1 MTPKAS
7 KPTAAKKRQMAQ
19 VVATLEEL
27 YPTAECALLWGGNDP
42 WRLLVMARLSAQCT
56 DRRVN
61 LVAPALFDRFP
72 TVRHMAE
79 AEYEEVEP
87 YIRSCGLFRTKAR
100 DLVESAR
107 ELLTRHG
114 GEVPSDMDALLGLS
128 GVGRKI
134 AHLIRGDV
142 FGLPAVVTDT
152 HCIRICGRL
161 GFYPEKEKTPHK
173 IEKILTDLLDP
184 AKSSDFCHRIVWFGR
199 DRCDAKSP
207 ACEGCPMAE
216 KGLCRHVKHQAR
228 S

>member
-72 TVRHMAE
+72 TVRRMAE

-87 YIRSCGLFRTKAR
+87 YVRSCGLFRTKAR

-161 GFYPEKEKTPHK
+161 GFYPETEKTPHK